1 MNFENKVAIVTGSG
15 SGIGRA
21 TAVLFAEQGAKVVV
35 SDINEAG
42 AKETLDSI
50 VAAGGKALNIPCD
63 VSDKSQV
70 EQLFSQTKSEFG
82 RVDIAVNNAGIGGIL
97 EFTHKYPD
105 DLYDKIIQVNVNGV
119 WYCMK
124 EALKIMLEQGE
135 GGSIVNISSVA
146 GIGAAPRMSAYAASK
161 HAVIGMTR
169 TAAHEYGKYKIR
181 VNAICPTIIET
192 PMGMGYASEEE
203 GLIQMIKHSIPLKR
217 FGQAEEVAE
226 SIAWLCSNESSFV
239 TGMELRVDGGMK
251 A

>member
-21 TAVLFAEQGAKVVV
+21 TAILFAKHGAKVVV
-35 SDINEAG
+35 SDINEEG

-50 VAAGGKALNIPCD
+50 TGAGGTAINIPCD
-63 VSDKSQV
+63 VADKSQV
-70 EQLFSQTKSEFG
+70 ENLFSQAKAQFG
-82 RVDIAVNNAGIGGIL
+82 RVDIAVNNAGIAGIL

-105 DLYDKIIQVNVNGV
+105 DLYEKIMRVNVDGV
-119 WYCMK
+119 WFCMK

-161 HAVIGMTR
+161 HAVIGLTR

-192 PMGMGYASEEE
+192 PMGLGYANEEE
-203 GLIQMIKHSIPLKR
+203 GIIQMIKHSI
-217 FGQAEEVAE
+217 
-226 SIAWLCSNESSFV
+226 
-239 TGMELRVDGGMK
+239 
-251 A
+251 

>member
-1 MNFENKVAIVTGSG
+1 MNFDNKVAIVTGSG

-21 TAVLFAEQGAKVVV
+21 TALLFAKQGAKVVV
-35 SDINEAG
+35 SDINEEG
-42 AKETLDSI
+42 AKETYDSI
-50 VAAGGKALNIPCD
+50 VAEGGKALNIPCD
-63 VSDKSQV
+63 VSQKSQV
-70 EQLFSQTKSEFG
+70 ENLFAQTKAQFG
-82 RVDIAVNNAGIGGIL
+82 RVDIAVNNAGIGGML

-105 DLYDKIIQVNVNGV
+105 EMYEKIMQVNVNGV

-146 GIGAAPRMSAYAASK
+146 GIGAAPRMSAYSASK

-192 PMGMGYASEEE
+192 PMGMGYANEEE

>member
-21 TAVLFAEQGAKVVV
+21 TAVLFARQGAKVVV
-35 SDINEAG
+35 SDINEEG

-50 VAAGGKALNIPCD
+50 TSAGGTAINIPCD
-63 VSDKSQV
+63 VADKSQV
-70 EQLFSQTKSEFG
+70 STLFSQAKAQFG
-82 RVDIAVNNAGIGGIL
+82 RVDIAVNNAGIAGIL

-105 DLYDKIIQVNVNGV
+105 DLYEKIMRVNVDGV
-119 WYCMK
+119 WFCMK

-161 HAVIGMTR
+161 HAVIGLTR

-192 PMGMGYASEEE
+192 PMGLGYANEEE
-203 GLIQMIKHSIPLKR
+203 GIIQMIKHSIPLKR

>member
-1 MNFENKVAIVTGSG
+1 MNFDNKVAIVTGSG

-21 TAVLFAEQGAKVVV
+21 TAVLFAKQGAKVVV
-35 SDINEAG
+35 SDINEEG
-42 AKETLDSI
+42 AKETYDSI
-50 VAAGGKALNIPCD
+50 VAEGGKALNIPCD
-63 VSDKSQV
+63 VSQKSQV
-70 EQLFSQTKSEFG
+70 ENLFAQTKAQFG
-82 RVDIAVNNAGIGGIL
+82 RVDIAVNNAGIGGML

-105 DLYDKIIQVNVNGV
+105 EMYEKIMQVNVNGV

-146 GIGAAPRMSAYAASK
+146 GIGAAPRMSAYSASK

-192 PMGMGYASEEE
+192 PMGMGYANEEE

>member
-21 TAVLFAEQGAKVVV
+21 TAVLFARQGAKVVV
-35 SDINEAG
+35 SDINEEG

-50 VAAGGKALNIPCD
+50 TSAGGTAINIPCD
-63 VSDKSQV
+63 VADKSQV
-70 EQLFSQTKSEFG
+70 STLFFQAKAQFG
-82 RVDIAVNNAGIGGIL
+82 RVDIAVNNAGIAGIL

-105 DLYDKIIQVNVNGV
+105 DLYEKIMRVNVDGV
-119 WYCMK
+119 WFCMK

-161 HAVIGMTR
+161 HAVIGLTR

-192 PMGMGYASEEE
+192 PMGLGYANEEE
-203 GLIQMIKHSIPLKR
+203 GIIQMIKHSIPLKR

>member
-1 MNFENKVAIVTGSG
+1 
-15 SGIGRA
+15 
-21 TAVLFAEQGAKVVV
+21 
-35 SDINEAG
+35 
-42 AKETLDSI
+42 
-50 VAAGGKALNIPCD
+50 
-63 VSDKSQV
+63 
-70 EQLFSQTKSEFG
+70 
-82 RVDIAVNNAGIGGIL
+82 VNNAGIAGIL

-105 DLYDKIIQVNVNGV
+105 DLYEKIMRVNVDGV
-119 WYCMK
+119 WFCMK

-135 GGSIVNISSVA
+135 VGSIVNISSVA

-161 HAVIGMTR
+161 HAVIGLTR

-192 PMGMGYASEEE
+192 PMGLGYANEEE
-203 GLIQMIKHSIPLKR
+203 GIIQMIKHSIPLKR

-226 SIAWLCSNESSFV
+226 SIAWLCSKESSFV